1 MHIITQIMNKQIKR
15 YTLLLC
21 LSSILSCFCM
31 TGYAKDFIVVLDA
44 GHGGHDAGAVG
55 RISKEKNINLKVA
68 LAVGQLLSQK
78 HNDIKVVYTRKSDKF
93 IPLHERADIAN
104 NAKADIFVSIH
115 TNSLPKGKI
124 ARGTETYTL
133 GLHRSKENLAV
144 AQKENAVILIESDYK
159 QRYAGFNP
167 NSAESYIMF
176 EFIQDKNMQQ
186 SINLAQFVQNQ
197 FRITAQRNDRGVR
210 QAGFLVLHA
219 TSMPSILV
227 ELGYISTPDEEKYLN
242 SSKGI
247 QDLSKSIYQA
257 ILNYKQ
263 KNRHGSTTAITEETS
278 DTSTEISEEIRQ
290 TEKPAAQQ
298 TTAKQKKQ
306 ISNQADTNTDR
317 PVFKIQI
324 LTASSPL
331 KATDRRLKGSKPVD
345 YYKENGIYKYTYGA
359 STDYNKIYRM
369 RKEILPKFK
378 DAFIIAFKGDSKM
391 NVQEAIQE
399 FKRNRKK

>member
-1 MHIITQIMNKQIKR
+1 MNKQIKR

-78 HNDIKVVYTRKSDKF
+78 HNDIKVVYTRKNDKF
-93 IPLHERADIAN
+93 IPLHKRADIAN

-186 SINLAQFVQNQ
+186 SINLAQFVQKQ
-197 FRITAQRNDRGVR
+197 FRITARRNDRGVR

-219 TSMPSILV
+219 TSMPSILI

-242 SSKGI
+242 SAKGM

-331 KATDRRLKGSKPVD
+331 KATDRRLKGLKPVD

>member
-298 TTAKQKKQ
+298 TTAKQKKH

-331 KATDRRLKGSKPVD
+331 KATDRRLKGLKPVD

-369 RKEILPKFK
+369 RKEILHKFK

>member
-93 IPLHERADIAN
+93 IPLHKRADIAN

-227 ELGYISTPDEEKYLN
+227 ELGYISFY
-242 SSKGI
+242 S
-247 QDLSKSIYQA
+247 
-257 ILNYKQ
+257 
-263 KNRHGSTTAITEETS
+263 R
-278 DTSTEISEEIRQ
+278 
-290 TEKPAAQQ
+290 
-298 TTAKQKKQ
+298 
-306 ISNQADTNTDR
+306 
-317 PVFKIQI
+317 
-324 LTASSPL
+324 
-331 KATDRRLKGSKPVD
+331 
-345 YYKENGIYKYTYGA
+345 
-359 STDYNKIYRM
+359 
-369 RKEILPKFK
+369 
-378 DAFIIAFKGDSKM
+378 
-391 NVQEAIQE
+391 
-399 FKRNRKK
+399 

>member
-331 KATDRRLKGSKPVD
+331 KATDRRLKGLKPVD